1 MLVLVLVLVMLL
13 LLLLL
18 LLLMGAVPP
27 TAKRMT
33 AEKWSGGER

>member
-1 MLVLVLVLVMLL
+1 MLVLVLVLVML